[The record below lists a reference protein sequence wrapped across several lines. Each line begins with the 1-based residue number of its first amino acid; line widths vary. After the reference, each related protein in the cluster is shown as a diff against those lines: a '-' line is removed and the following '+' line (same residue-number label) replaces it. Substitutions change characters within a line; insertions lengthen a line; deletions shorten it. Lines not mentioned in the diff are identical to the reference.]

1 MKTTAIIEN
10 GKTSCRRGLR
20 VALTMMTACICM
32 QSTSASTAPDSV
44 KNGEEADVLNIEN
57 SYVQEFCQK
66 ANSTFSDATSN
77 YGESF
82 FKGATNHYS
91 DQPNGKTISFASA
104 TASSAQVVLSQ
115 QSDYSSPELTADV
128 SLQNGTGSY
137 KLTNLYPGKNY
148 YYKVTADGETIATG
162 LFTTTG
168 QVRMIELEKG
178 FNIRDL
184 GGWKGLRGNS
194 VRYGQIYR
202 GASLGGTDKDGNKSD
217 ITDADK
223 KELHRLGI
231 RAHLDLRAATNKG
244 KYAGESS
251 LHSYS
256 RGETTLTDAC
266 FANIMTDYGAYNQDE
281 SVVRDIAFIIYELRK
296 GHPVYFNC
304 RQGADRTGIIAF
316 VIEGLLGCGDYT
328 NAAGGNQMA
337 LDYELTGFSGANR
350 VDNVKVSSSY
360 RSAKYTYGETSK
372 LFRQLFD
379 LNPSSIQLNN
389 LQERCYYYL
398 NRYCENAR
406 IGKDDL
412 DWFITYMLNLS
423 DYSSPSWAIEGDDLK
438 DVAETGANVVQH
450 QAPPTL
456 KGDVNSDGLVTIAD
470 VTALINILL
479 GRDTEI
485 QAGVE
490 HSGTPKERVVTSN
503 TGKPSIIKK
512 GNWR

>member
-10 GKTSCRRGLR
+10 RKPSGRHGLKLL
-20 VALTMMTACICM
+20 LTMVIACIGM
-32 QSTSASTAPDSV
+32 QSTSAYSSSDNV
-44 KNGEEADVLNIEN
+44 KNDEEADILNIEN
-57 SYVQEFCQK
+57 SYVQEFCQN
-66 ANSTFSDATSN
+66 ANSTFSGTTSN
-77 YGESF
+77 YAESF
-82 FKGATNHYS
+82 FKDATSHYS
-91 DQPNGKTISFASA
+91 DQPAGKTISFASA

-137 KLTNLYPGKNY
+137 KLTNLYPGKTY
-148 YYKVTADGETIATG
+148 YYKVTADGETIAAG
-162 LFTTTG
+162 HFTTTG

-184 GGWKGLRGNS
+184 GGWKGLQGNS

-223 KELHRLGI
+223 AELHRLGI
-231 RAHLDLRAATNKG
+231 RAHLDLRAATDKG

-266 FANIMTDYGAYNQDE
+266 FANIMTDYGAYNKDE
-281 SVVRDIAFIIYELRK
+281 SVVRDIAFIIYELQK

-350 VDNVKVSSSY
+350 VDNVKVCSSY
-360 RSAKYTYGETSK
+360 RSAKNTYDETSK
-372 LFRQLFD
+372 LFRQLID
-379 LNPSSIQLNN
+379 LNPSGVQLNN

-398 NRYCENAR
+398 NRYFENAR
-406 IGKDDL
+406 IDKDDL
-412 DWFITYMLNLS
+412 DWFIKFMLNLS
-423 DYSSPSWAIEGDDLK
+423 DYATPSWAVEGNDLK
-438 DVAETGANVVQH
+438 VVAETNANVVQH
-450 QAPPTL
+450 HTPPAL
-456 KGDVNSDGLVTIAD
+456 KGNVNSDGFVTIAD
-470 VTALINILL
+470 VTALVNILL
-479 GRDTEI
+479 GKDSE
-485 QAGVE
+485 
-490 HSGTPKERVVTSN
+490 
-503 TGKPSIIKK
+503 
-512 GNWR
+512 